1 VPCRTVYFSYLCSTI
16 ANSCGAVRCSFFIFV
31 LIFFSPLISCSTAL
45 FIFIIYYTILTTL
58 YHIQFIIP
66 YWIYYTILILC
77 VHRLYSCPA
86 ALQQLHRHRH
96 RHRHRDRE
104 THTHI
109 PGRGVIF
116 SLTRMCLLTRMW
128 SYTHIHTPHT
138 HTHIKSGRHVHC
150 WGNSF
155 KRDLIPFQK
164 RPNTVSKETCS
175 VSTFE
180 ATVYFIIII
189 IIYYIIIIILLIYIY
204 IYTHTH
210 TYTSICTYKNI
221 YIYTHKTHRHTQ
233 THYPCQKRPNTVSK
247 ET

>member
-1 VPCRTVYFSYLCSTI
+1 MR
-16 ANSCGAVRCSFFIFV
+16 RR
-31 LIFFSPLISCSTAL
+31 AL
-45 FIFIIYYTILTTL
+45 FIFHICFDFFFHHLSRAAPRCLFLLFTIQYWLHYTIFNLL
-58 YHIQFIIP
+58 YHIEFIIP
-66 YWIYYTILILC
+66 YWYCASTASTRARPRCNSYTDTDTDTDTETE
-77 VHRLYSCPA
+77 
-86 ALQQLHRHRH
+86 RH
-96 RHRHRDRE
+96 
-104 THTHI
+104 THTYLE
-109 PGRGVIF
+109 GEWYF
-116 SLTRMCLLTRMW
+116 LLLECV
-128 SYTHIHTPHT
+128 YLLECDLIHIHTPHT

-204 IYTHTH
+204 IHTRTH

-221 YIYTHKTHRHTQ
+221 YIYTHRHTDTHRHITRVKRDLIRF
-233 THYPCQKRPNTVSK
+233 QKRPNTVSK